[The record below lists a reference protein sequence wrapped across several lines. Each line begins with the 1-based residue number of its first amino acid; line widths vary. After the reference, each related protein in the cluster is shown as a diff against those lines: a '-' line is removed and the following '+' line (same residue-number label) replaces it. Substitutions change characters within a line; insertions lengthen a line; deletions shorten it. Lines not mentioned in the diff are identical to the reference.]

1 MYTPAPVS
9 NHSALQ
15 TKIQANIQTSIQAS
29 IQARGFT
36 LTQSLLSAT
45 QTQLDAYRA
54 RFPRAAAV
62 VSIRLYDVNGL
73 RGGPDKGCL
82 AQAQLGK
89 HHVSVVA
96 SDVDSELYTAIQRA
110 FAKLTRATRSALT
123 RARSLQRRGRHA
135 QQQVSVRPV
144 DRDRDAAA
152 EGLGG

>member
-9 NHSALQ
+9 SHTSL
-15 TKIQANIQTSIQAS
+15 QAN

-45 QTQLDAYRA
+45 QTQLDAYRS
-54 RFPRAAAV
+54 RFPRAGVV

-96 SDVDSELYTAIQRA
+96 SDVDSDLYTAIQRA

-123 RARSLQRRGRHA
+123 RARSLRRRGRRA
-135 QQQVSVRPV
+135 QQQAPARPA

-152 EGLGG
+152 EGFGG